1 MPWATAMAIMSFFQV
16 AWPLLSF
23 PGGEVVVMAPK
34 GVALERWMP
43 VFM

>member
-1 MPWATAMAIMSFFQV
+1 MRGHDFGGFFLERSFGMTSLR
-16 AWPLLSF
+16 A
-23 PGGEVVVMAPK
+23 GGRVAPK